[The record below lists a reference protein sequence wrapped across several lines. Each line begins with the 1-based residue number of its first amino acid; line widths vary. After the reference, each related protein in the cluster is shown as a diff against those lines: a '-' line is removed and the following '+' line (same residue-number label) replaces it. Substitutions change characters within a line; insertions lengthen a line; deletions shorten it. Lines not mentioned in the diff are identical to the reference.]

1 MQNDGY
7 SMRKIKWWLVKH
19 IVIPKLIT
27 DEALTSRQTDIFRLY
42 FDLDERDNWTDW
54 RQRKMV
60 SYLLHRA
67 LPIHILVTMLGKKPQ
82 IKTNINLHELRSVI
96 GNMYYKDY
104 FMSHVKKDWIRQKWY
119 KKNKLPIV
127 AKIKNTMYVVDGNH
141 RLAQQIIRND
151 IQYNYIEVNGS
162 WLRLYLKYCLLK

>member
-7 SMRKIKWWLVKH
+7 SMKKIKWWLVKH

-27 DEALTSRQTDIFRLY
+27 DEALTPRQTDIFRLY

-82 IKTNINLHELRSVI
+82 IRTSINLHELRSVI

-104 FMSHVKKDWIRQKWY
+104 FMSHVHENWIRQKWY

-127 AKIKNTMYVVDGNH
+127 AKIKNKIYVVDGNH